1 MNKKVIAIVTSVC
14 FALCLG
20 LAACGGS
27 GTSSS
32 ASSTSSA
39 SSEKVELTGDQI
51 IDAAFAACPIDENS
65 AFDVKVSAVENGVAV
80 VTFTS
85 TYGDFS
91 YTIDA
96 YTGEVVEKTEPTEA
110 LEEAANNPLDK
121 DPITLATTAC
131 LNYVK
136 TNGQETNVQCKSRT
150 DDGVQKV
157 RVQFDFNGEHY
168 DLDYDVA
175 TGKITDY
182 NADVESAANA
192 KEADDKQAAA
202 IEEAKAKA
210 AAATENGTKQISDD
224 EAMNMALDA
233 CWDIYVGNKDAQ
245 DIKMRAFTEDG
256 AQKVEVEFTLD
267 GEYCDYIYDVATGEV
282 TQK

>member
-1 MNKKVIAIVTSVC
+1 MNKKVIAVVASIGL
-14 FALCLG
+14 ALCLG
-20 LAACGGS
+20 LAACGG
-27 GTSSS
+27 GVGSSS
-32 ASSTSSA
+32 ASS
-39 SSEKVELTGDQI
+39 EQVELTADQI

-65 AFDVKVSAVENGVAV
+65 AFDVKVSAVHDGVAE

-85 TYGDFS
+85 PYGDFS

-110 LEEAANNPLDK
+110 LEKAGLNPLDK

-131 LNYVK
+131 LNAYK
-136 TNGQETNVQCKSRT
+136 TNGKESNVVCKSRT

-157 RVQFDFNGEHY
+157 RVQFDFEGKHY

-182 NADVESAANA
+182 DADVENAANA

-202 IEEAKAKA
+202 IEAAKA
-210 AAATENGTKQISDD
+210 AAAEATENGTKQLSDD
-224 EAMNMALDA
+224 QAMDMAFDA
-233 CWDIYVGNKDAQ
+233 VWNIYVGNKDAQ
-245 DIKMRAFTEDG
+245 DIKLAPFTEGG
-256 AQKVEVEFTLD
+256 AQKVEMELTLD
-267 GEYCDYIYDVATGEV
+267 GEYCDFVYDVATGEV